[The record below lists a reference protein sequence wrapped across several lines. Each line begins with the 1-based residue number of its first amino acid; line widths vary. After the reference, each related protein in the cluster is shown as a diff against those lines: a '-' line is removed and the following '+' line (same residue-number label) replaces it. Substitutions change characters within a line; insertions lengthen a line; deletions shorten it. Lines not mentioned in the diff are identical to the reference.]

1 MSKAAILSLCLLL
14 SATAFAKSVPSQS
27 LQITPSS
34 IDQVVRLVDKKDAG
48 SSAKKVS
55 VIVEDHGLSTD
66 VSPRYTVYLGYS
78 SLAEMGNISADF
90 KVDDQVFEFK
100 SATRKAAGI
109 YEVKVVGFTADG
121 TLTDITHTIDT
132 NQMFI
137 DERKVREACGGDFC
151 DQTLKTSVEVKS
163 SAK

>member
-1 MSKAAILSLCLLL
+1 MSKAVILSLSLLL
-14 SATAFAKSVPSQS
+14 SANAFAKSVSSES
-27 LQITPSS
+27 LQIAPSS
-34 IDQVVRLVDKKDAG
+34 IDQVVRLVDKKDPG

-55 VIVEDHGLSTD
+55 IVVEDHGLSTD
-66 VSPRYTVYLGYS
+66 VSPRYTVYLGYA

-90 KVDDQVFEFK
+90 KIDDQVFEFK

-109 YEVKVVGFTADG
+109 YEIKVVGFTADG
-121 TLTDITHTIDT
+121 ALTDITHTVDT

-137 DERKVREACGGDFC
+137 DERKARTACGGDFC